1 MWLLKSQGILPNVGI
16 VPLERTVQCIERIG
30 VDGEVVTP
38 VDVEDLRKGLQQ
50 LKRQKPEAITISL
63 INSYSNDKHERQ
75 VAEVVRQELGPEV
88 EIICSAHVLP
98 EAGEYERTVTASAN
112 AVVRPVV
119 KQYLGGL
126 QKLLQP
132 DSRTIR
138 ILKSDGG
145 LTSIPLAEEL
155 PVNLLM

>member
-1 MWLLKSQGILPNVGI
+1 M
-16 VPLERTVQCIERIG
+16 
-30 VDGEVVTP
+30 DGEVVTP
-38 VDVEDLRKGLQQ
+38 IDVEDLRKGLQQ

-75 VAEVVRQELGPEV
+75 VAEIVRQELGPDVEV
-88 EIICSAHVLP
+88 ICSADVLP

-119 KQYLGGL
+119 KQYLRGL

-145 LTSIPLAEEL
+145 LTSIPLAEDL
-155 PVNLLM
+155 PVNLLMYVL